1 MNYTSK
7 TYDDTNKGVLYA
19 NNEKGKDKW
28 IITNQGKLNID
39 GQEDR
44 IIAVRRKNKDGQ
56 YILELY
62 KAMGTLK
69 ENENKNGDNDP
80 DAKGIVNKLA
90 NEDSLSIS
98 AWKKVSKEDNPYIN
112 LAVRHFDN
120 IKTVQEQK
128 ADLPNDQA
136 EKDLDQIDDPIPF

>member
-69 ENENKNGDNDP
+69 ENENKNGENDP

-90 NEDSLSIS
+90 NEDSVIFGGRLAEYKYYDMHQVIASALS
-98 AWKKVSKEDNPYIN
+98 KVAKLLEN
-112 LAVRHFDN
+112 
-120 IKTVQEQK
+120 K
-128 ADLPNDQA
+128 
-136 EKDLDQIDDPIPF
+136 